1 MRTLSP
7 VQSSFNTFKTE
18 SEWKAMEADNAKNW
32 ADDKDSFL
40 KDDASSLRRINQ
52 AVTNNV
58 ATSENSEESLIR
70 TSKKFSDDNE
80 LDNVPNHNYV
90 GDGNYRRQGHHI
102 ATRRPHNYY
111 TPEEAGSSTPRKQ
124 QRTGRTPIIP
134 GRGWYPNYS
143 PAPQELTENEYD
155 ELMANLDSQ
164 QMDVVDFGEGQG
176 YGAPA
181 QGGSPFGSRHM
192 NIQLLKFHDIL
203 FISL

>member
-7 VQSSFNTFKTE
+7 VQSSFKTE

-80 LDNVPNHNYV
+80 TT
-90 GDGNYRRQGHHI
+90 YRTTITLEMEIIAAKVITLLPEGHTITIH
-102 ATRRPHNYY
+102 RKKLVVQLQENNNGLVELPLY
-111 TPEEAGSSTPRKQ
+111 PEEDGIQIVVLPPKT
-124 QRTGRTPIIP
+124 
-134 GRGWYPNYS
+134 
-143 PAPQELTENEYD
+143 EFTENEYD

-164 QMDVVDFGEGQG
+164 QMDVIDFGEGQG
-176 YGAPA
+176 LR
-181 QGGSPFGSRHM
+181 STSTRRKSFW
-192 NIQLLKFHDIL
+192 F
-203 FISL
+203 